1 MESTAVEADVV
12 ERVIPAGYIQ
22 LMFHYKNPFVVV
34 EPKGTFIQQPR
45 SVISGL
51 SNTFSDVSTKGEA
64 GVVFVSFRPAGACH
78 FFDFP
83 LSEIENLSIDL
94 NDIFQ
99 SEISRVEEALYFA
112 HTITEKVAV
121 IEHFLLGRWAP
132 IPNHDSLL
140 INKGLEI
147 IQKKQ
152 GRATVR
158 LLSHSLYTSPKTLER
173 KFAKYL
179 GKTTGQLIR
188 LLRFQQ
194 VLQGFSQ
201 TKNIS
206 LTDRAYLHG
215 YFDQSHFIHDFKEW
229 TGYAPR
235 EFTQKYPDLQVN
247 NDIF

>member
-140 INKGLEI
+140 INKGLKSFRKSRDVPPSGFYRIACTPHQRPSKESL
-147 IQKKQ
+147 QNTSVKQ
-152 GRATVR
+152 PG
-158 LLSHSLYTSPKTLER
+158 S
-173 KFAKYL
+173 
-179 GKTTGQLIR
+179 
-188 LLRFQQ
+188 
-194 VLQGFSQ
+194 
-201 TKNIS
+201 
-206 LTDRAYLHG
+206 
-215 YFDQSHFIHDFKEW
+215 
-229 TGYAPR
+229 
-235 EFTQKYPDLQVN
+235 
-247 NDIF
+247 

>member
-1 MESTAVEADVV
+1 MESTAVEADVM

-83 LSEIENLSIDL
+83 LSEIENQSIDL
-94 NDIFQ
+94 HDIDQ

-112 HTITEKVAV
+112 QTISEKVAV
-121 IEHFLLGRWAP
+121 IEHFLLGRWSP
-132 IPNHDSLL
+132 IPNHDSML
-140 INKGLEI
+140 IRKGLDI
-147 IQKKQ
+147 MLQ
-152 GRATVR
+152 GQGHANVNY
-158 LLSHSLYTSPKTLER
+158 LSDKLHTSSKTLER
-173 KFAKYL
+173 KFSTYL
-179 GKTTGQLIR
+179 GKTTKQLIN

-194 VLQGFSQ
+194 VLQAFSEC
-201 TKNIS
+201 KNIS
-206 LTDRAYLHG
+206 LTDCAYRHG
-215 YFDQSHFIHDFKEW
+215 YFDQSHFIHDFKTY
-229 TGYAPR
+229 TGYTPG
-235 EFTQKYPDLQVN
+235 EFCARYPDFQIN
-247 NDIF
+247 AIS